1 VEALISPLE
10 APFWK
15 SYFRHAQTCPRSIY
29 LTCSTLCARGSSDAA
44 SPLSSLQQLVG
55 LFGVLLAPGE
65 IHVITTQTTEKRL
78 AWELFSGKYKQTQHK
93 SEKVKNLKYIKTE
106 LPWFSCLL
114 QHLARKRGRLILQR
128 PRAHT
133 CAFSLFYEQLIGDN
147 VTFVCRLIRVP
158 FCHLVIY
165 RNVTFSKNLSI
176 SKLSTWVL
184 TTWIGT
190 VAKNCVNCLT
200 FSNNRL

>member
-1 VEALISPLE
+1 MEALISPLE

-29 LTCSTLCARGSSDAA
+29 LTCSKLCARGSSDAA

-93 SEKVKNLKYIKTE
+93 SEKVKNLKYSKTE

-147 VTFVCRLIRVP
+147 VTFVCRLMRVP

-165 RNVTFSKNLSI
+165 RNVTFSKNLQNFNFQTQHLGI
-176 SKLSTWVL
+176 DYLDRNCGEKLRELSD
-184 TTWIGT
+184 I
-190 VAKNCVNCLT
+190 
-200 FSNNRL
+200 F